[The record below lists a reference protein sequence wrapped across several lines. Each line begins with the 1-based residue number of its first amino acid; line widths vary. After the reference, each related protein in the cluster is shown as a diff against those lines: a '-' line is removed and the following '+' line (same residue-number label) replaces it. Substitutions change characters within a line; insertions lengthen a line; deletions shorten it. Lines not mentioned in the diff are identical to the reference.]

1 MTRIDTKKE
10 CEAEVECSLITFEMI
25 QNIEN
30 QKVSLQEQNQR
41 LEN

>member
-1 MTRIDTKKE
+1 MTRIDTKNV
-10 CEAEVECSLITFEMI
+10 EAEVECSLINFEMI